1 MLGAPCRFLFPA
13 ALGRYGFVEQQV
25 LLELEG
31 DALVNGHVFFVRN
44 FSFSVDISTVRCYV
58 PCSSCQINGVRSSVV
73 QVARQG
79 LIVMC

>member
-31 DALVNGHVFFVRN
+31 DALVNGHVFLFE
-44 FSFSVDISTVRCYV
+44 ISPSLSTF
-58 PCSSCQINGVRSSVV
+58 PLHLAMFPAA
-73 QVARQG
+73 VAKS
-79 LIVMC
+79 ME